1 MNKKCRHYLINK
13 NNARGRITTS
23 KQILKLIRNATK
35 ISLTRMEEN
44 LKQTLSDLLIL
55 LKLEKVNTKTQLI
68 AMISKENFKTIA
80 T

>member
-1 MNKKCRHYLINK
+1 MNKKSSHYLISK

-35 ISLTRMEEN
+35 INLTRMEGN
-44 LKQTLSDLLIL
+44 LKQTFSDLLIL
-55 LKLEKVNTKTQLI
+55 LKLGKVNTKTRFC

-80 T
+80 K

>member
-1 MNKKCRHYLINK
+1 
-13 NNARGRITTS
+13 
-23 KQILKLIRNATK
+23 
-35 ISLTRMEEN
+35 MEEN

-55 LKLEKVNTKTQLI
+55 LKLEKVSTKTQLI

>member
-1 MNKKCRHYLINK
+1 MINK

-23 KQILKLIRNATK
+23 KKSLKLIRSAIK

>member
-1 MNKKCRHYLINK
+1 MINK

-23 KQILKLIRNATK
+23 KKILKLIRSAIK